1 MATTPSIAD
10 QLRSYQESLEYANRT
25 AEAIKDQRDLLK
37 EVVNQARRVGVEFN
51 KHTENIGNSVS
62 EIKLFETTEVALQNA
77 LRDRNVVESSLLK
90 QLKNRSIVQQQM
102 ELAQRLT
109 NSSTRAGALD
119 ELNNKRKLI
128 IEQQRAGIISKADA
142 VEQLKNIKN
151 LRNSGSGYLSTLQ
164 RQASYQDS
172 YIAKTRDNLKLE
184 NIALDKLKI
193 KNGFMQV
200 GKKVLGDMGP
210 LGSAIA
216 ESFNVAKMN
225 LWVAAARVATA
236 ILEKG
241 YENFKAFDKASVDV
255 RKNLGV
261 LPGQASALER
271 NLKTVTVDMM
281 HLGATFDD
289 VAKSMNAIADEF
301 NRSVAEDTKLV
312 TTTTALAKQFGITEA
327 VSAKFLK
334 TIGGISGK
342 STSSQRAM
350 IGFAQKMASAAGVP
364 LAKIMQDVS
373 EATDDVRIYIG
384 ASATSM
390 IKAAT
395 AARMMGIDLNKAA
408 ASAQKLLDFESSIAS
423 ELKASALLGQN
434 INFNYARQL
443 FFNKNIIAANKE
455 ILRLTK
461 QVNFNQLDP
470 IKQKAFA
477 DAAGK
482 TVGEL
487 QDMLT
492 TEKNM
497 QLVANSTDKNIQK
510 RYQEYQRLM
519 QLKAQ
524 EAEDEGKIAE
534 QEFLRKANQEKLL
547 QIQNRFN
554 QLMSQ
559 LAEPVMEV
567 TEFLLDIAT
576 DIMPYV
582 IDGIRMGI
590 VLFKS
595 LSVIISKI
603 TTPLASWVAKTE
615 AFIGPLLRSRAVL
628 LSIGKIALSTLGF
641 IGKWLNPIGWV
652 ITAFQSIAGI
662 FTQWKKLMSD
672 FEGPIWDKILLG
684 IYAISSGII
693 KGLLG
698 PFDFVIDKL
707 DKIWFGKSPS
717 MVGKNILKGITSIG
731 PGLQDSLTAPINS
744 AYSEIEKMSPPEIGV
759 ENTTTNKLAE
769 KSDNALI
776 SAIQTG
782 NQQLAAKIDQL
793 ITMMANGGI
802 AVNIDGQLINR
813 ALSTTSLKSGGF
825 GQATTRA

>member
-10 QLRSYQESLEYANRT
+10 QLRAYQESLEYANRT

-51 KHTENIGNSVS
+51 KHTENIGDSVS

-151 LRNSGSGYLSTLQ
+151 LRNSGPAYLSTLQ

-210 LGSAIA
+210 LGSAIT

-225 LWVAAARVATA
+225 PWVAAAQAATV

-255 RKNLGV
+255 RKNLGA

-350 IGFAQKMASAAGVP
+350 LGFAQKMASAAGVP

-384 ASATSM
+384 ASATSI

-408 ASAQKLLDFESSIAS
+408 ASAQKLLDCESSIAS

-576 DIMPYV
+576 EIMPYV
-582 IDGIRMGI
+582 IDGIRLGI
-590 VLFKS
+590 LLFGTLK
-595 LSVIISKI
+595 VAISKI
-603 TTPLASWVAKTE
+603 TTPLAAWVAATE

-641 IGKWLNPIGWV
+641 IGKWLNPIGWI

-662 FTQWKKLMSD
+662 ITQWKKLMSD
-672 FEGPIWDKILLG
+672 FEGPIWNKILLG

-731 PGLQDSLTAPINS
+731 PGLQDSLTTPINS

-759 ENTTTNKLAE
+759 ENAATNKLAE

-793 ITMMANGGI
+793 MTMMANGGI

>member
-10 QLRSYQESLEYANRT
+10 QLRAYQESLEYANRT

-51 KHTENIGNSVS
+51 KHTENIGDSVS

-90 QLKNRSIVQQQM
+90 QLKNRADIQRNLD
-102 ELAQRLT
+102 LAQRLN
-109 NSSTRAGALD
+109 NSGTRAAAVS
-119 ELNNKRKLI
+119 EINEKSRLI
-128 IEQQRAGIISKADA
+128 GLQIKSGLISREDGVRQINFLSK
-142 VEQLKNIKN
+142 LKNNSGQMVTNLQKQAGFQDDYINKTKDN
-151 LRNSGSGYLSTLQ
+151 LR
-164 RQASYQDS
+164 
-172 YIAKTRDNLKLE
+172 LE

-210 LGSAIA
+210 LGSAIT

-225 LWVAAARVATA
+225 PWVAAAQAATV

-255 RKNLGV
+255 RKNLGA

-350 IGFAQKMASAAGVP
+350 IGFAQKMATAAGVP

-534 QEFLRKANQEKLL
+534 QEFLRKANQEKLT
-547 QIQNRFN
+547 QIQNKFN
-554 QLMSQ
+554 QLMSE

-567 TEFLLDIAT
+567 LDGFLTIAT
-576 DIMPYV
+576 ELLPYIKFALMPIVGVTMLFSKYIV
-582 IDGIRMGI
+582 GIG
-590 VLFKS
+590 
-595 LSVIISKI
+595 
-603 TTPLASWVAKTE
+603 TQLATW
-615 AFIGPLLRSRAVL
+615 GRAMSIFGTKF
-628 LSIGKIALSTLGF
+628 LSIGKVIGTVAKFAASFIKIFGTKIPVIGQIISALLF
-641 IGKWLNPIGWV
+641 IRNYIRDLKR
-652 ITAFQSIAGI
+652 
-662 FTQWKKLMSD
+662 M
-672 FEGPIWDKILLG
+672 FEEGGTWGEMIV
-684 IYAISSGII
+684 
-693 KGLLG
+693 KGLLLIPKAIVEAFL
-698 PFDFVIDKL
+698 PFDSIKKKL
-707 DKIWFGKSPS
+707 DEWFFGKSPS
-717 MVGKNILKGITSIG
+717 KAGKLIAKGFSSIG
-731 PGLQDSLTAPINS
+731 PELQDSLTAPINS

-759 ENTTTNKLAE
+759 ENAATNKLAE